1 MKNSSVKFR
10 NWLLFLLVSVSMM
23 AVFFTYRQLA
33 DEPITETTETT
44 ETTEKTETTEEVEPV
59 RPAFEF
65 HGMRCTTLRQNPIFT
80 YDVQRQTVT
89 LEVECAPELM
99 LNYFEAEKP
108 AGSM

>member
-33 DEPITETTETT
+33 DEPIIETTEI
-44 ETTEKTETTEEVEPV
+44 TEKTETTEEVEPV

-99 LNYFEAEKP
+99 LNYFEAEQS

>member
-1 MKNSSVKFR
+1 
-10 NWLLFLLVSVSMM
+10 MM

-33 DEPITETTETT
+33 DEPIIETTEI
-44 ETTEKTETTEEVEPV
+44 TETTEEVEPV

-99 LNYFEAEKP
+99 LNYFEAEQS